1 MDPHSILS
9 LISNLYDQIQS
20 LQVVNQQ
27 LLEANRKQAA
37 DLQQAQAQ
45 AQPPA
50 PDQPAPDPAIGV
62 AAAEPGQ
69 PMAEP
74 LPAE

>member
-50 PDQPAPDPAIGV
+50 PDPAIDV
-62 AAAEPGQ
+62 AAAEPGL